1 MTSVAITTATAGAL
15 AAAARGLAG
24 AAAAAPTATSALC
37 WLRPRHARSPV
48 VLSCK
53 SFGPASK
60 SVWQFSPSPP
70 LTPDP
75 RVHRVSPIQLAAAP
89 RHAILAAERHQDQCP
104 AGRAIPLAV
113 AIETR
118 TRCFAPCRWR
128 CGSRRIGSATGA
140 MSWKEE
146 KSHGQCI

>member
-1 MTSVAITTATAGAL
+1 MKLFAITTATAGAL
-15 AAAARGLAG
+15 AAAALGLAG
-24 AAAAAPTATSALC
+24 AAAAAPSAASALC
-37 WLRPRHARSPV
+37 WLRPRQTRSPV
-48 VLSCK
+48 VLPCN
-53 SFGPASK
+53 SFWSASK
-60 SVWQFSPSPP
+60 SLWQFSPSPP

-75 RVHRVSPIQLAAAP
+75 RVHRVSPIQLAGAP

-118 TRCFAPCRWR
+118 ARCFAPCRWR

-140 MSWKEE
+140 ISWKEE